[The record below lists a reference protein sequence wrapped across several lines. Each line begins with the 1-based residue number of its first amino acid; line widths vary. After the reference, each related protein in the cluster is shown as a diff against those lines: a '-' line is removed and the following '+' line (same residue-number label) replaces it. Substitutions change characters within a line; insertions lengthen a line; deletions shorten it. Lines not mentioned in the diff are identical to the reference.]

1 MLRSML
7 FLQGKAIYRDT
18 FSRLRAFVVNSKL
31 QRQNDIYNSEKNT
44 ILQLKSNIKDLKLQ
58 IRDKENSKRRMKK
71 KFEKSLLRKVFRR
84 MDLAIEAKK
93 LLGFRLL
100 FRHNKKTQ
108 NYKLLIL
115 SLVSITNSKLQYCFN
130 KFQGAS
136 LIEKEKFLLEELR
149 QIKEDQQELIIEREQ
164 LNEQLVEFVKEK
176 ELVEVTLPREVHR
189 LKIIKQKVERE
200 AAVDEIFLK
209 NKQSYLRFFMDE
221 WVTKFR
227 RKTILRKL
235 LIGERQIDLE
245 GYFNSWR
252 VNAKQLSSKLNSI
265 EKWRKYVLRKEKT
278 LKAQSLAKLGD
289 FIMIREKEILEEKI
303 E

>member
-209 NKQSYLRFFMDE
+209 NKRSYLRFFMDE

-265 EKWRKYVLRKEKT
+265 EKWRKFVLRKEKT